1 MGNYKHSVTLA
12 LDKCKGCTNCLK
24 RCPTEA
30 IRIRNG
36 HAEINSA
43 TCVDCGECIRICP
56 YRAKKAVSDPL
67 SITENFKYKVA
78 LPAPAFYGQFD
89 HLSNIN
95 YILKALLDIG
105 FDDVF
110 EVARAAEIVSGY
122 SKRYIRQKDVSK
134 PVISSA
140 CPVISRLISIRFPD
154 LIDNVIPMLP
164 PVDIAAKM
172 ARREAHRKHLELKD
186 DEIGIFFISPC
197 PAKVSYL
204 QNEAENGHKTVDGVL
219 SMSELYLKIVTK
231 MNGKDIPPL
240 LSRTGRIGIRWAG
253 AGGEARALSKH
264 RFLAAD
270 GIENVI
276 DVLENIDNNALP
288 ELDFIELDACNGGC
302 VGGVMTMQNPYI
314 AKAQLLHLEKG
325 LPLAVN
331 WDFDEDDDSVEVPDG
346 YFTDEELTYSPPA
359 PLDPDMKKAFQ
370 KRIEIQT
377 ILDRLPA
384 LDCGYC
390 GAPTCRAFAED
401 VVRGYVQEDDC
412 IVKMRKSMDE
422 LRKEDEE

>member
-154 LIDNVIPMLP
+154 LIDNVMPMLP

-172 ARREAHRKHLELKD
+172 ARREAHRKHPELKD

>member
-12 LDKCKGCTNCLK
+12 LDQCKGCTNCLK

-43 TCVDCGECIRICP
+43 NCVDCGECIRICP

-67 SITENFKYKVA
+67 SMIDNFKYKVA
-78 LPAPAFYGQFD
+78 LPAPSFYGQFD
-89 HLSNIN
+89 HLNNIN

-110 EVARAAEIVSGY
+110 EVARAAELVSGY
-122 SKRYIRQKDVSK
+122 SRRYIRRKDVAR

-154 LIDNVIPMLP
+154 LIDNVMPMLP

-172 ARREAHRKHLELKD
+172 ARGEAHHKHPELR
-186 DEIGIFFISPC
+186 DEDIGIFFISPC

-204 QNEAENGHKTVDGVL
+204 QNEAEQGHKTVDGVL

-231 MNGKDIPPL
+231 MHGREIPPL

-276 DVLENIDNNALP
+276 NVLENIDNNALP

-331 WDFDEDDDSVEVPDG
+331 WDFDEDDDSSDVPDL
-346 YFTDEELTYSPPA
+346 YFTDEELTYSPPE
-359 PLDPDMKKAFQ
+359 PLDPDMKIAFQ
-370 KRIEIQT
+370 KRIEIQEL
-377 ILDRLPA
+377 LDRLPA

-401 VVRGYVQEDDC
+401 VVRGNLREDDC
-412 IVKMRKSMDE
+412 IVEMRKSMDE
-422 LRKEDEE
+422 LRKEVGV

>member
-12 LDKCKGCTNCLK
+12 KDKCKGCTNCLK

-36 HAEINSA
+36 HAEINSD
-43 TCVDCGECIRICP
+43 TCVDCGECIRRCP
-56 YRAKKAVSDPL
+56 YRAKRAVSDPL
-67 SITENFKYKVA
+67 SIMEGFRYKVA

-89 HLSNIN
+89 HLNNIN

-122 SKRYIRQKDVSK
+122 SKRYIMRPDVKK

-140 CPVISRLISIRFPD
+140 CPVIARLVSIRFPD
-154 LIDNVIPMLP
+154 LIDNIMPMLP

-172 ARREAHRKHLELKD
+172 ARAEAKEKHPELKD
-186 DEIGIFFISPC
+186 EDIGIFFISPC

-204 QNEAENGHKTVDGVL
+204 QNEAENGRKTVDGVF
-219 SMSELYLKIVTK
+219 SMNELYLKIVTK
-231 MNGKDIPPL
+231 MDDKEVPPL
-240 LSRTGRIGIRWAG
+240 LSRTGRVGIRWAG
-253 AGGEARALSKH
+253 VGGEARAHSKH

-270 GIENVI
+270 VIENVI
-276 DVLENIDNNALP
+276 DVLEKMDNYTLP
-288 ELDFIELDACNGGC
+288 DLDFVELDACNGGC
-302 VGGVMTMQNPYI
+302 VGGVMTMENAYI
-314 AKAQLLHLEKG
+314 AKARLLHLEKG

-331 WDFDEDDDSVEVPDG
+331 WDFEEDYGSREIPDDF
-346 YFTDEELTYSPPA
+346 FTDEELTYSPPK
-359 PLDPDMKKAFQ
+359 PLDEDIKLAFE
-370 KRIEIQT
+370 KRVRIQQ
-377 ILDRLPA
+377 ILETLPA
-384 LDCGYC
+384 LDCGSC

-401 VVRGYVQEDDC
+401 IVRGYVTEDDC
-412 IVKMRKSMDE
+412 IVRMKKKQE
-422 LRKEDEE
+422 ATE